1 MAYKDLLTDELIDQL
16 VDLINKQIN
25 IPLITESAEKHLF
38 KFILVLFFSL
48 LDSGDLQALKK
59 KVSAQHVN

>member
-25 IPLITESAEKHLF
+25 IPLLTESTEKHLF